1 MPPKNTGANVTR
13 RKGPSFNPPRP
24 VNAAPQPATTT
35 TKRASAPVASRPTVA
50 ASSKSTATASKN
62 TFRPAADIINLSDDE
77 PDDQLADDI
86 DSDDFDSIMQDVT
99 LPTAPARAKPPP
111 AKSPL
116 SEPVIPRPL
125 LARLLL
131 ENFDDP
137 DVQIQTGAMK
147 LVGKYI
153 DIFVTEAFLRSKDE
167 RKTAAKNGAMVDGFL
182 QVEDLEKLAPQ
193 LVLDF

>member
-1 MPPKNTGANVTR
+1 MPPKNATQNAAR

-24 VNAAPQPATTT
+24 INAPSQASTT
-35 TKRASAPVASRPTVA
+35 TKRAATKPTAPA
-50 ASSKSTATASKN
+50 SKSG
-62 TFRPAADIINLSDDE
+62 FHPAADVIDLSEDE
-77 PDDQLADDI
+77 QDEHLAQGL
-86 DSDDFDSIMQDVT
+86 DSDDFDDIMED
-99 LPTAPARAKPPP
+99 APAPAPAPTRNPPP
-111 AKSPL
+111 NPTL

-131 ENFDDP
+131 ENFDDQNM
-137 DVQIQTGAMK
+137 QIQTGAMK

-153 DIFVTEAFLRSKDE
+153 DIFVTEAFLRAKDE
-167 RKTAAKNGAMVDGFL
+167 SQTAAREGGITDGFL

>member
-1 MPPKNTGANVTR
+1 MPPKNASAAAAR

-24 VNAAPQPATTT
+24 VGAPSQQAAP
-35 TKRASAPVASRPTVA
+35 TKRAPAAASRTTA
-50 ASSKSTATASKN
+50 AAKKSNAPPAKSGFQAAT
-62 TFRPAADIINLSDDE
+62 DIIDLSDDE
-77 PDDQLADDI
+77 PEVDILGDLDLSDIDMDDI
-86 DSDDFDSIMQDVT
+86 TED
-99 LPTAPARAKPPP
+99 APVAPSNPPP
-111 AKSPL
+111 PL

-131 ENFDDP
+131 ENFEDP
-137 DVQIQTGAMK
+137 NIQIQAGAMQ

-167 RKTAAKNGAMVDGFL
+167 RKAAARGGGGIERMSDGFL
-182 QVEDLEKLAPQ
+182 QVEDLERLAPQ

>member
-1 MPPKNTGANVTR
+1 MPPKNAAANAAR

-24 VNAAPQPATTT
+24 VNAAPQASTT
-35 TKRASAPVASRPTVA
+35 TKRAP
-50 ASSKSTATASKN
+50 ATASRAKG
-62 TFRPAADIINLSDDE
+62 AAKKSIAATVDVIDLSDDE
-77 PDDQLADDI
+77 PAEEVPDDM
-86 DSDDFDSIMQDVT
+86 DSDDFDSIMADVG
-99 LPTAPARAKPPP
+99 PATAPARPKPPP
-111 AKSPL
+111 APAAL

-131 ENFDDP
+131 ENFDDS
-137 DVQIQTGAMK
+137 DMQIQTGAMK

-167 RKTAAKNGAMVDGFL
+167 RKAAAKDGGMVDGFL
-182 QVEDLEKLAPQ
+182 QVEDLERLAPQ